1 MNTELKA
8 KKRGLFNMKVDMTG
22 GPLIKNYLIYTIPY
36 IIALL
41 IQNTYNAADMII
53 LGQFA
58 GDTAVA
64 AVGAT
69 TSITSFVVNL
79 FIGFAVG
86 YNIVIVRLFGE
97 KDRESLKRA
106 NSTALIVSLV
116 IGVGLMIAGLI
127 FAEPLLLLV
136 KCPESILADSVLY
149 ARIYFLS
156 LPGLMFFNHFSSLI
170 KATGDSVTSV
180 YYLIVSA
187 VTNIALNLF
196 FVVVLKMPVIGV
208 AIATTASIYVTAI
221 LCFIKVIRLDDFA
234 CLGLSDVRFS
244 FDIFKKICKYG
255 IPSSISIVAQTLVGL
270 LSSSAKNS
278 LGEQTVAAI
287 SAHDSVFTLMFGIV
301 YCFGSALTSFMGQ
314 NMGAGNRDRVLKI
327 RRFAYLFASALSVVL
342 AALLLVFR
350 YGIIAL
356 YLPDAPEA
364 IAIGA
369 RAITFNMLTMALY
382 GATWMA
388 QSSLMA
394 MGKSTVNMVIILLK
408 SVGFVAI
415 WYIFVF
421 PINPTLDTMLAV
433 SPIAAIIG
441 LTFVVI
447 EFVYIKKYKAG
458 KEYKL

>member
-1 MNTELKA
+1 
-8 KKRGLFNMKVDMTG
+8 MKVDMVG
-22 GPLIKNYLIYTIPY
+22 GPLIKSYLVYTLPY

-97 KDRESLKRA
+97 RDKESLKSA
-106 NSTALIVSLV
+106 SSTALIVSLV

-136 KCPESILADSVLY
+136 KCPESILRDSALY

-187 VTNIALNLF
+187 VTNITLNLF

-234 CLGLSDVRFS
+234 RLGLSDVRFS

-255 IPSSISIVAQTLVGL
+255 IPSSISIVAQTFVGL

-314 NMGAGNRDRVLKI
+314 NMGAKNRDRVLTI
-327 RRFAYLFASALSVVL
+327 RRFAYLFASGLSLVL
-342 AALLLVFR
+342 AVFSFIFR
-350 YGIIAL
+350 SGIISL
-356 YLPDAPEA
+356 YLPDSPEA
-364 IAIGA
+364 ITIGS
-369 RAITFNMLTMALY
+369 RAIAYNLLTMILY
-382 GATWMA
+382 GATWIA

-394 MGKSTVNMVIILLK
+394 MGKSTVNMAITLLK

-421 PINPTLDTMLAV
+421 PMNPTLDTMLAV
-433 SPIAAIIG
+433 SPIAATIG
-441 LTFVVI
+441 LAFVAI

-458 KEYKL
+458 KEYRL